1 MEERVAARVAARVVV
16 ALALAI
22 VVALAL
28 AANWRGRPSAAGK
41 SEGRPSAAS
50 KSAASKSEGRLSA
63 ASKSEGRPTSLVV
76 GGTARNCAR
85 YLPAVFARLD
95 ELALGFR
102 VAYIFYESNS
112 TDSTYAML
120 VAFVSAREGRV
131 FTERTTGTR
140 TDRIARGRNTVIAHV
155 ERSGA
160 DFFVNVDMDDR
171 CTDIDVPSVREC
183 LSRSAEWDVATSNR
197 RVEYYDLWALRTP
210 SLGNC
215 WAPGDACY
223 SHPLSDWFPADPE
236 LVGALTFPNTKERP
250 YYGVM
255 SAFAG
260 LAIYKTSFLTGAR
273 YSGTQVAQV
282 TQVAG
287 SRNRLVDE
295 CEHAPFHRALAPG
308 ARIVVATYMY
318 SGP

>member
-1 MEERVAARVAARVVV
+1 M
-16 ALALAI
+16 
-22 VVALAL
+22 
-28 AANWRGRPSAAGK
+28 
-41 SEGRPSAAS
+41 
-50 KSAASKSEGRLSA
+50 
-63 ASKSEGRPTSLVV
+63 
-76 GGTARNCAR
+76 
-85 YLPAVFARLD
+85 FARLD
-95 ELALGFR
+95 ELALGFS

-112 TDSTYAML
+112 TDATYAML
-120 VAFVSAREGRV
+120 AAFVSAREGRV
-131 FTERTTGTR
+131 LTERTTGTR
-140 TDRIARGRNTVIAHV
+140 TERIARGRNTVIAHV

-210 SLGNC
+210 AIGNC

-250 YYGVM
+250 YYNVM

-273 YSGTQVAQV
+273 YSGTQVAPV
-282 TQVAG
+282 TQVAPG
-287 SRNRLVDE
+287 VDGPGRRDRRLVDE
-295 CEHAPFHRALAPG
+295 CEHAPFHAAVRGNAPG

>member
-28 AANWRGRPSAAGK
+28 AANWRGSK

-50 KSAASKSEGRLSA
+50 KSA

-171 CTDIDVPSVREC
+171 CTDIDVPSVVEC
-183 LSRSAEWDVATSNR
+183 VSRSAEWDVATSNR
-197 RVEYYDLWALRTP
+197 RDDYYDLWALRTP
-210 SLGNC
+210 ALGNC
-215 WAPGDACY
+215 YAPGDACET
-223 SHPLSDWFPADPE
+223 HPLSDWFPSDPE
-236 LVGALTFPNTKERP
+236 LVGARTFPNTKKRP
-250 YYGVM
+250 YYDVL

-260 LAIYKTSFLTGAR
+260 LAVYKTSVIRGAR
-273 YSGTQVAQV
+273 YSGNAR
-282 TQVAG
+282 VAG
-287 SRNRLVDE
+287 MSGPE
-295 CEHAPFHRALAPG
+295 CEHAPFHAAIRALSPG
-308 ARIVVATYMY
+308 ARIVVATYMI